1 MDVGILSQCIGISN
15 HDVHFKYPTIL
26 CQLHLN
32 KAEIKKGI
40 IDKVNLKLHVHSGSG
55 ECRNWHMPI
64 C

>member
-1 MDVGILSQCIGISN
+1 MGILSQSTGMSN
-15 HDVHFKYPTIL
+15 HDVHLKYPTIL

-40 IDKVNLKLHVHSGSG
+40 IDKVNLKSDVHSGSWG
-55 ECRNWHMPI
+55 CRNWHLPI